1 MSTKELADYVAL
13 KYPVAVQERSE
24 GGFFVTHPD
33 LDGCMAEGDTLGEA
47 FANLAD
53 AKELWVETR
62 LTHGYSVPDPT
73 AAEETYSGRISLRMD
88 PALHARLVKI
98 SERKD
103 VSLNLL
109 INTVLASFAG
119 GEDPLHETAKEL
131 KDDLRQI
138 TALLAGLDRP
148 LKRPAPPRRRRVGGF
163 RSSAR

>member
-1 MSTKELADYVAL
+1 MSTRDLADYLAL
-13 KYPVAVQERSE
+13 RYPAAVQERSD

-33 LDGCMAEGDTLGEA
+33 LDGCMAEGDTLIEA

-53 AKELWVETR
+53 AKELWIETR
-62 LTHGYSVPDPT
+62 LAHGYPVPEPT

-103 VSLNLL
+103 ISLNLL

-119 GEDPLHETAKEL
+119 GEDSFYEAAKEL

-138 TALLAGLDRP
+138 AALLAGLDRP
-148 LKRPAPPRRRRVGGF
+148 LKRPAPPRRRRVGGV
-163 RSSAR
+163 RGSAR